1 MAQVTAPSVRAR
13 KGGEPLVMIYPV
25 ALPQV
30 YGYLLPNCGS
40 VAVAEDLT
48 AETLIAAVRN
58 ALVEDPSGN
67 LVELFEPLA
76 GYHERTPERTR

>member
-1 MAQVTAPSVRAR
+1 MHAR
-13 KGGEPLVMIYPV
+13 EEPGGGEPLVMIYPV

-30 YGYLLPNCGS
+30 YGYLLPSCGS

-67 LVELFEPLA
+67 LVELFEQLA